1 MAGSCRHGIVSAV
14 GPTFATLE
22 VSTLTTAARQ
32 GLPDWAAP
40 GSPSPIRL
48 LHRRP
53 HPLNHRR
60 FAIKINALLDVNVL
74 AHETTDEVTVLLEL
88 EAPAADTDAAR
99 PPSTLQVVLD
109 RSGSMDGAP
118 LEGAKAALISLVQRL
133 EPADNFGL
141 VTFDNEAQVVVQA
154 GPLTDKAQVIA
165 QIHAIATGG
174 CTDLGAGY
182 LRGLRELRRV
192 ATPGAGGTVL
202 VISDGHINAGITGI
216 DDFASIT
223 AKAYAD
229 RIVTST
235 LGYGRG
241 YDESLLSAIARS
253 GSGNHVFA
261 DNPDAAGAAIAQ
273 EIDGLLDK
281 VVQVATLT
289 VAFERT
295 VQMLRLYNDL
305 PAQQIAD
312 GTVMIELGDLYSAE
326 TRKLLMR
333 LQVPA
338 MAALGLA
345 QVATL
350 TLEYVELPGLVEQS
364 VSLPIT
370 VNVVPG
376 DEVGDRIPHP
386 SVQSE
391 VLFQEA
397 QESKRKASEAFE
409 AGDVD
414 GGETFLA
421 CAHSLIGSALD
432 VAPPD
437 LAQGMR
443 DESDEIDA
451 LRSLTSVEDAGFL
464 SKSTRDSY
472 HHQNRKRGR
481 RRTGGDQDGAR

>member
-1 MAGSCRHGIVSAV
+1 M
-14 GPTFATLE
+14 LE

-60 FAIKINALLDVNVL
+60 FAIKINALLDVNVV

-133 EPADNFGL
+133 EPTDNFGL

-154 GPLTDKAQVIA
+154 GPLTEKAQVIA
-165 QIHAIATGG
+165 QIRAVATGG

-202 VISDGHINAGITGI
+202 VISDGHINAGITGV

-273 EIDGLLDK
+273 EVDGLLDK
-281 VVQVATLT
+281 VVQAATLT
-289 VAFERT
+289 VAFEPT

-312 GTVMIELGDLYSAE
+312 GAVMIELGDLYSAE

-333 LQVPA
+333 LRVPA

-345 QVATL
+345 QAATL

-386 SVQSE
+386 SVHSE

-397 QESKRKASEAFE
+397 QESKRMASQAFE

-414 GGETFLA
+414 GGEIFLA

-443 DESDEIDA
+443 DESDEIGA
-451 LRSLTSVEDAGFL
+451 LRSLARVEDAGFL